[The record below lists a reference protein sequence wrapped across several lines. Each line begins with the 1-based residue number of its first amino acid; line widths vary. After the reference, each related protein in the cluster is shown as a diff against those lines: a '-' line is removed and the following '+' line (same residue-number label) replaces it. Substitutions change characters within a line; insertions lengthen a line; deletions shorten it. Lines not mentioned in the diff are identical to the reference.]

1 MMSATQRGLQIVA
14 ISAWTVVAVAAGA
27 AAGQAGLQLGQAAA
41 GLGQGLVQAAGL
53 LGVQVRR
60 VGEHR
65 AAGHAERGDG
75 GVDDRSAR
83 GSGRRPRRR

>member
-1 MMSATQRGLQIVA
+1 MAA
-14 ISAWTVVAVAAGA
+14 ICTWT
-27 AAGQAGLQLGQAAA
+27 AGQTRLQLGQAAA

-60 VGEHR
+60 MGEHR

-75 GVDDRSAR
+75 GVDETQPGVAVGVHGPVVAGRDRQQPRVIR
-83 GSGRRPRRR
+83 GRQ